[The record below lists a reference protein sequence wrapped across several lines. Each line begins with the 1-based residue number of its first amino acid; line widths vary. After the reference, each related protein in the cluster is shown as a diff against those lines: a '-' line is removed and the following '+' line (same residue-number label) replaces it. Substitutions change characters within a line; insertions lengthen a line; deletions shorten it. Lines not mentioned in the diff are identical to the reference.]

1 MKRTKARTRVKREAD
16 PVRCAY
22 CKATGKDPNAFLY
35 FRPCPVCKGKGW
47 VRPELPR
54 RGYEERVMEAY
65 DRRYAEHAGPPG
77 ALASFYAEVKAVAHD
92 ADKDLADLMR
102 IVNGNAPAIVV
113 ATQRWSDVDRE
124 LREAMERGDYPATL
138 RRLKELTR
146 CA

>member
-1 MKRTKARTRVKREAD
+1 MKRTKARTRAKREAD

-77 ALASFYAEVKAVAHD
+77 ALASFYAEVLD
-92 ADKDLADLMR
+92 ATGALKDPTDCS
-102 IVNGNAPAIVV
+102 P
-113 ATQRWSDVDRE
+113 
-124 LREAMERGDYPATL
+124 EAAEPEEGGED
-138 RRLKELTR
+138 
-146 CA
+146 